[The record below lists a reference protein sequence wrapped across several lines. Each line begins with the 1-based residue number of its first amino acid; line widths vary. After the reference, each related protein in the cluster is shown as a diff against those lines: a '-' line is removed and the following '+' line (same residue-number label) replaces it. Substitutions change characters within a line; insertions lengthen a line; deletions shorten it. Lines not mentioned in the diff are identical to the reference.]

1 MDEVKTRCGYVA
13 IVGRPNVGKSTLLNA
28 LLEQKLSITSRKPQ
42 TTRHQLLGIKT
53 TQGDQI
59 LYVDTPGIHVA
70 GKRAINRYMN
80 RNALSVIRDVDVVIF
95 VLDRKNWNEDDQLVE
110 DAIQGTKAHL
120 IIAVDKGSLLPQLE
134 SLQGRAPNAVVM
146 PISGEK
152 RDNLEALEADVCA
165 HLPKSPFYFQKD
177 QVTDRSERFLASEII
192 REKLMRQLGDEL
204 PYALTIQIDA
214 FKEERGVAHIT
225 ATIFVEREGQ
235 KSILIGSQGKRLK
248 QIGIEAR
255 KDLEALLAQKVMLN
269 TWVKVKSGWSDSDR
283 ALKSLGYDDI

>member
-1 MDEVKTRCGYVA
+1 
-13 IVGRPNVGKSTLLNA
+13 
-28 LLEQKLSITSRKPQ
+28 
-42 TTRHQLLGIKT
+42 
-53 TQGDQI
+53 
-59 LYVDTPGIHVA
+59 
-70 GKRAINRYMN
+70 
-80 RNALSVIRDVDVVIF
+80 
-95 VLDRKNWNEDDQLVE
+95 
-110 DAIQGTKAHL
+110 
-120 IIAVDKGSLLPQLE
+120 
-134 SLQGRAPNAVVM
+134 
-146 PISGEK
+146 
-152 RDNLEALEADVCA
+152 
-165 HLPKSPFYFQKD
+165 
-177 QVTDRSERFLASEII
+177 
-192 REKLMRQLGDEL
+192 MRQLGDEL